1 MDHKQ
6 LQFKAESIDT
16 EHGVFKGFASTSDL
30 DQGGDIIVK
39 GAFGRTLMERK
50 GRVKVLWQHDMDKPI
65 GKPTLLE
72 EREGGLYIEAQ
83 LSMTQLGKDAAILL
97 KDGVIDSMSI
107 GYTVR
112 EKDYD
117 QDGIRIIKDLDLFE
131 VSLVSFPMNE
141 KAVITSVKSLEV
153 KEIERVLR
161 EAGLSRSQAKK
172 VASSGVGS
180 LREAEDQQSE
190 PDYTEL
196 KAALL
201 NLTNTLKN

>member
-16 EHGVFKGFASTSDL
+16 ERGVFKGFASTSDL

-39 GAFGRTLMERK
+39 GAFARTLAERK

-65 GKPTLLE
+65 GKPVLLE

-83 LSMTQLGKDAAILL
+83 LSMTTLGKDAAILL
-97 KDGVIDSMSI
+97 QDGVIDSMSI

-112 EKDYD
+112 DKDYD

-180 LREAEDQQSE
+180 LREAENQQAE
-190 PDYTEL
+190 NKYTEL
-196 KAALL
+196 KTALL
-201 NLTNTLKN
+201 NLTNTLNN

>member
-16 EHGVFKGFASTSDL
+16 EKGIFSGFASTSDL

-50 GRVKVLWQHDMDKPI
+50 ERVKVLWQHDMDKPI

-72 EREGGLYIEAQ
+72 ERDGGLYIEAQ
-83 LSMTQLGKDAAILL
+83 LSMTTLGRDAAILL

-107 GYTVR
+107 GYSVK

-117 QDGIRIIKDLDLFE
+117 ADGIRIIKDLDLFE

-180 LREAEDQQSE
+180 LREAENQQPE
-190 PDYTEL
+190 QNLAEL
-196 KAALL
+196 KEALL
-201 NLTNTLKN
+201 NLTNTLNN